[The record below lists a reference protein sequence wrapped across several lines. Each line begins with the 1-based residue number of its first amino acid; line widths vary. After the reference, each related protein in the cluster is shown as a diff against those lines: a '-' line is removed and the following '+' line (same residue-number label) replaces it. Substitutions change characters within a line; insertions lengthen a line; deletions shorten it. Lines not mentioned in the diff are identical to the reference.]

1 MVPFSGKNDGYFIQL
16 PPSIRRALYRDY
28 MHFGKSAK
36 NFAFA
41 LIVSQH
47 TFISK
52 DEKKSGAMADATA
65 PLFFTQLQSQADI
78 GIGNAT
84 SDWCTAKTISM
95 SSRMKNSDCN

>member
-52 DEKKSGAMADATA
+52 DEKKRVEPWLMPRLHSFLHSFKAKLILVLVT
-65 PLFFTQLQSQADI
+65 PLLTGVLPKRFQ
-78 GIGNAT
+78 
-84 SDWCTAKTISM
+84 CHPE
-95 SSRMKNSDCN
+95 